1 MCSEEETVA
10 RLSSLGNLV
19 TLDISSKWEH
29 NCSWRS
35 ITTFCLSW
43 FRQCL
48 IQQVQSMHLL
58 LVSGQCCPRV
68 TDYFFL
74 RIAELSWNAY
84 RGKLAQGP
92 KLQSWCYWGQ
102 TNGSLQEMLSSCA
115 HKESKLLMDALQ
127 FGLLLSSFLS
137 NHREQSFRKGFVYSR
152 TLKRQHT
159 RKHYLTRCCVSTSLP
174 DQPDFLMGDPEAAA
188 RQAAAYGFT
197 FTDALL
203 LTCCLRTFKVKK
215 TFFLHYLWMAS
226 ITTVRRKIIT
236 AINN

>member
-1 MCSEEETVA
+1 MGTQLFLKVYYYF
-10 RLSSLGNLV
+10 LSLLIPAV
-19 TLDISSKWEH
+19 LDSASTKYAFTTCWRPVLSKGHWLF
-29 NCSWRS
+29 W
-35 ITTFCLSW
+35 
-43 FRQCL
+43 
-48 IQQVQSMHLL
+48 
-58 LVSGQCCPRV
+58 V

-159 RKHYLTRCCVSTSLP
+159 RKHYLTWCCISTFLP
-174 DQPDFLMGDPEAAA
+174 DRPDFLMGDPEAAA
-188 RQAAAYGFT
+188 RQAAAYGFI

-203 LTCCLRTFKVKK
+203 LTCYLRTFKVKK